1 MMQFLCFPVSFSD
14 WIFLST
20 IPQIILRARQAYLY
34 NQYKESIATLSPD
47 IITDIRNGWDF
58 YAKSK
63 LTKVDGAVESATAD
77 WKQFEA
83 KLTTEEVLK
92 AVKVE
97 EKFKMYVEALV
108 CSSLVYSM
116 WISKVRDI
124 LV

>member
-1 MMQFLCFPVSFSD
+1 M
-14 WIFLST
+14 

-47 IITDIRNGWDF
+47 IVMYVRSGWDF
-58 YAKSK
+58 YAKTK
-63 LTKVDGAVESATAD
+63 LAKVDGAVENATAD

-83 KLTTEEVLK
+83 KLTPEEVAK

-108 CSSLVYSM
+108 CSASVHS
-116 WISKVRDI
+116 I
-124 LV
+124 